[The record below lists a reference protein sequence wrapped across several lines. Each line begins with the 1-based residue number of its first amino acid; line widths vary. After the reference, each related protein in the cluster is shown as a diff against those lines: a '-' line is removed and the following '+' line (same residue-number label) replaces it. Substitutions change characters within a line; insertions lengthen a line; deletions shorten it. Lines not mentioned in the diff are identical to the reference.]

1 MGLLSKAAVKAGD
14 AEYEIREYHK
24 NQPSF
29 QGIVLK
35 ISFDQKISRIVSDL
49 GAAVSLSWKNT
60 LVLIPEFLDRELLA
74 HRLSKSLNAQV
85 LYQFEAD
92 DPGEA
97 LYLLEPYR

>member
-35 ISFDQKISRIVSDL
+35 IAFDQKLSRMLSGL
-49 GAAVSLSWKNT
+49 GAAGFLSPENT
-60 LVLIPEFLDRELLA
+60 LVLIPETVDRELLA

-92 DPGEA
+92 DPGKA
-97 LYLLEPYR
+97 LDLLEPYR